1 MPSENVHPTAV
12 ASSKDEAFNYQ
23 MEFLKLEFQAINE
36 VIGRID
42 ETAAKVKNWAV
53 VTWAGSMALGRTN
66 DLKKYLWI
74 TAVPPLLFFFTD
86 ALWRK
91 IQRRF
96 IFRSRR
102 ISEFLNDGRLQRSFH
117 TKQLSDFWI
126 VDPRAERDKTNEDY
140 RKFTSVWRTMRFKEV
155 AVFYLGMSALS
166 LAVWWALNC

>member
-53 VTWAGSMALGRTN
+53 VTWAGSMALALGRTN

-74 TAVPPLLFFFTD
+74 TAVPSFLLTLCGEKSNAD
-86 ALWRK
+86 SSSAAA
-91 IQRRF
+91 
-96 IFRSRR
+96 
-102 ISEFLNDGRLQRSFH
+102 GYPSF
-117 TKQLSDFWI
+117 
-126 VDPRAERDKTNEDY
+126 
-140 RKFTSVWRTMRFKEV
+140 
-155 AVFYLGMSALS
+155 
-166 LAVWWALNC
+166 